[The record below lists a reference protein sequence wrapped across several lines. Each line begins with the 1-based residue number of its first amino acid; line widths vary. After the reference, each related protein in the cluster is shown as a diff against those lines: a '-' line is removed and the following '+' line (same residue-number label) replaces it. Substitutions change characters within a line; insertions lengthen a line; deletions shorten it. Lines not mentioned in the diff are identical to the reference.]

1 MLYVYDLE
9 FEENFK
15 KIHRMINISLWT
27 TNFPTGFDGK
37 KCEKLTTLNFNND
50 DSYIRVPNLNNS
62 PGANVTVVF
71 ATKQNQGTLLVPVR
85 AKNYVSN
92 IRLPWNITIDL

>member
-1 MLYVYDLE
+1 MNHKLS
-9 FEENFK
+9 
-15 KIHRMINISLWT
+15 I
-27 TNFPTGFDGK
+27 GFDGK

-71 ATKQNQGTLLVPVR
+71 ATKQNQGTLLVPVS
-85 AKNYVSN
+85 AKNHISN
-92 IRLPWNITIDL
+92 IRVPWHAILQQISHGHD

>member
-9 FEENFK
+9 FAGNFK
-15 KIHRMINISLWT
+15 KNNCVIHISLWT
-27 TNFPTGFDGK
+27 TKFPTGFDGK

-92 IRLPWNITIDL
+92 IRLP